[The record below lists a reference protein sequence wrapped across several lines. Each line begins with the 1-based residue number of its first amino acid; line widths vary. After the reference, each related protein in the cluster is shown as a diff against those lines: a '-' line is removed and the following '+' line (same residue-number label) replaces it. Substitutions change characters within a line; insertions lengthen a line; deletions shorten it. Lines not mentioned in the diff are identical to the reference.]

1 VLIISLADSAT
12 TAEAY
17 ADVNITSVPATVGM
31 GGTIG
36 KRLKRYPLVIEQYTA
51 EIAGALLFIDQ
62 YGVES
67 QNTGKDGP
75 TRMDIVNE
83 SLQKLQGVHESK
95 QRIKIM
101 DEVTK
106 IEIAASSSDAVT
118 SYPNEASDDDATDPT
133 SPFAYMNKDF

>member
-1 VLIISLADSAT
+1 MLIISLADSAT

-17 ADVNITSVPATVGM
+17 ANVHITSVPATVGM
-31 GGTIG
+31 GGAIG
-36 KRLKRYPLVIEQYTA
+36 KRLKRHPLVIEQYTA

-83 SLQKLQGVHESK
+83 SLQKLQGVHESN

-106 IEIAASSSDAVT
+106 IEIADSSSDAVT
-118 SYPNEASDDDATDPT
+118 SYPNEASDEDTTDPT